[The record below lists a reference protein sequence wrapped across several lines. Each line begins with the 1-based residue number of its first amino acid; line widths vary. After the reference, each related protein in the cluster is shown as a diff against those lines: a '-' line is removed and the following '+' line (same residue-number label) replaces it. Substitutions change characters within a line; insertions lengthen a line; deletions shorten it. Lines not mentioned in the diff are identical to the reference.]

1 LHALV
6 LWRVS
11 WRSPYSDRLLPP
23 YNRDILGFERYYE
36 EAWGDEPAV
45 VGAGGTGL
53 ALFAAIVASPA
64 APPAKDTLTLRHVA
78 FRTDRA
84 SWEELRERFRRDA
97 VPYQFEDHG
106 ISHSLYLHD
115 PDGHRLEITTYDV

>member
-1 LHALV
+1 MVKIDGLDHVALTV
-6 LWRVS
+6 TDVS
-11 WRSPYSDRLLPP
+11 RSVAWY
-23 YNRDILGFERYYE
+23 RDTLGLERYYE
-36 EAWGDEPAV
+36 EAWGDQPAV
-45 VGAGGTGL
+45 VG
-53 ALFAAIVASPA
+53 
-64 APPAKDTLTLRHVA
+64 DTLTLRHVA

>member
-1 LHALV
+1 VVKIDGLDHVALTV
-6 LWRVS
+6 TDVS
-11 WRSPYSDRLLPP
+11 RSVAWY
-23 YNRDILGFERYYE
+23 RDTLDFERYHE
-36 EAWGDEPAV
+36 EAWGNEPAV

-53 ALFAAIVASPA
+53 ALFAASVASPA
-64 APPAKDTLTLRHVA
+64 APPGKDTLTLRHVA

-84 SWEELRERFRRDA
+84 SWEELRERFRRDS

-115 PDGHRLEITTYDV
+115 PDGHRLEVTTYDV